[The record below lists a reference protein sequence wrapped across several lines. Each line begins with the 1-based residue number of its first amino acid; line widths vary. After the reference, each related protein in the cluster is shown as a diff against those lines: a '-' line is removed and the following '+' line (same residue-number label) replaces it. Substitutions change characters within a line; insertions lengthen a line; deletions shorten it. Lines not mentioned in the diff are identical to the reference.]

1 MLLVGLVGNDV
12 STAIRIRLVDLELAG
27 QAINAFPGPSQG
39 IAGLRRLTGVMD
51 RPLILNMIKP
61 CLGFSP
67 EVGAKLFYETGRGG
81 VDLIKDDEV
90 MGNTS
95 LSSVEGRV
103 KGYLQA
109 ARRIGEET
117 GRAPVYIVNITDRPA
132 KMRENAR
139 VALAAGAK
147 AVMVNFI
154 TAGLDA
160 LAELTAEF
168 GESLCFL
175 GHYAG
180 VGILNAPMQGVS
192 CSVMLGLLPRM
203 AGADAV
209 MIMHPA
215 DRNSPAYLEYLQ
227 TVQAHRLPLGR
238 MKQVC
243 TAVGGGVTPLNA
255 AAICRDLGPDT
266 ILGVG
271 GAIQGHPDG
280 AAAGAKAMLRSVE
293 AAVKGEA
300 LEEAASQCPELR
312 KAIEVWG

>member
-1 MLLVGLVGNDV
+1 
-12 STAIRIRLVDLELAG
+12 
-27 QAINAFPGPSQG
+27 
-39 IAGLRRLTGVMD
+39 
-51 RPLILNMIKP
+51 MIKP